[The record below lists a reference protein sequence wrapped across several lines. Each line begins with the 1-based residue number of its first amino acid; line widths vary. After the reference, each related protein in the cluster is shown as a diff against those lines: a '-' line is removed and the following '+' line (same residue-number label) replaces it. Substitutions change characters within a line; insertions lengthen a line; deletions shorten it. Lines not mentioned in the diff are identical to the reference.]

1 MDDETAGAAD
11 RPADDLE
18 ATRERLLD
26 ALLPHVAFDGWS
38 EAALLAGARDL
49 KLDAGLVMV
58 AFPGGPAEAAR
69 AFSELTDRRMLAA
82 VPAEELAEMRVR
94 DRVSALLR
102 ARLELLAPYRESVR
116 RLASFLALPNN
127 AALGARL
134 AWKTC
139 DAIWY
144 AAGDTATD
152 YNWYSKRSLLFG
164 VHGATLLYWLNDRS
178 EGHQDTLAFLERRLD
193 EVLRVG
199 GTLGKGMGRL
209 LDLPETLLG
218 RRFRP
223 RMRMRVR

>member
-1 MDDETAGAAD
+1 MDGTS
-11 RPADDLE
+11 DDLDRV
-18 ATRERLLD
+18 RERLLD
-26 ALLPHVAFDGWS
+26 ALLPHVVFDGWS

-49 KLDAGLVMV
+49 KLDAGLVMA

-69 AFSELTDRRMLAA
+69 AFSELTDRRMLEA
-82 VPAEELAEMRVR
+82 VPAAELAEMRVR

-102 ARLELLAPYRESVR
+102 VRLQLLAPHKEAIR
-116 RLASFLALPNN
+116 RLASFLALPNH

-134 AWKTC
+134 AWRTC

-164 VHGATLLYWLNDRS
+164 VHSATLLYWLNDRS
-178 EGHQDTLAFLERRLD
+178 EGDEETFAFLERRLD
-193 EVLRVG
+193 EVLRIG
-199 GTLGKGMGRL
+199 GKLGKGMGRL
-209 LDLPETLLG
+209 LDLPDRLFR

-223 RMRMRVR
+223 GMRMRVK